1 MLVRGRQNEVD
12 YMTEIVNKTA
22 RGMSEG
28 QIAAAF
34 NAKKHTECS
43 RSTISMIVQAYK
55 VVR

>member
-1 MLVRGRQNEVD
+1 MRGRQNEVD

-34 NAKKHTECS
+34 TAKKPKDPCS

>member
-34 NAKKHTECS
+34 KAKKHGECS
-43 RSTISMIVQAYK
+43 RSNISMIVQAYK

>member
-1 MLVRGRQNEVD
+1 MRGRQNEVD

-34 NAKKHTECS
+34 TAKKSGECS
-43 RSTISMIVQAYK
+43 RSNISMIVQAYK